1 MPPYYIKYKQ
11 FLKWLVNIET
21 TINLNLQGNNSFS
34 MTVVRHNN
42 QIIGVEVSNL
52 GATPFLPIE
61 IFRMTFEFLSTRED
75 NRATKG
81 NAIQAP
87 VGNPGMELDTI
98 EGLIAHNYYNTQL
111 GTYAFSRITP
121 IANILGNARTEM
133 DTPIVINGY
142 GFLQLFL

>member
-1 MPPYYIKYKQ
+1 MPPYYIKYNQ
-11 FLKWLVNIET
+11 FLNWLSNIDT
-21 TINLNLQGNNSFS
+21 TINLPLIGNNHFT
-34 MTVVRHNN
+34 MTVVRHHN

-61 IFRMTFEFLSTRED
+61 LFRMTIEFLSTRED
-75 NRATKG
+75 NRARKG

-87 VGNPGMELDTI
+87 VGDQGMELDTI
-98 EGLIAHNYYNTQL
+98 EGLIAHNYYNTSI

-133 DTPIVINGY
+133 DTPIVINGS
-142 GFLQLFL
+142 GFLQLF